1 MEHYI
6 TKIHI
11 DSLRHLNDID
21 IPLSAGSRRHLLLT
35 GKNGSGKTS
44 LLEALKKSLFAINN
58 HHWDAYKSYISDSQ
72 KYNSAERKKSYGRYE
87 SGVTITFNAEDTVDS
102 VFSQGEFITAYFP
115 ADRKINIALAHGVEN
130 VTLADNYAI
139 DTDPVQNLVKY
150 MVHLKTQQAYA
161 RQAEDNSVVTQIQE
175 WFNRFE
181 NALRILLEDDTI
193 RMEYD
198 YRNYNFLIHQAE
210 RLPFGFNELSDG
222 YSSVIQ
228 ITSSLMLR
236 MERNWLK
243 KGKNISAYNLEGVA
257 LIDELETHLHI
268 ELQRKILPF
277 LTKIFPRIQFILST
291 HSPYILTSVPN
302 ATIFDLEKKVL
313 FEDMSGY
320 SIDNVAEAYFDSED
334 YSVTLEAQLKEYK
347 SLLAIKNPT
356 DEERSRR
363 AELRTLLKNV
373 DGTLAARIRNE
384 FEDLEAQRRNGQN

>member
-1 MEHYI
+1 MEHFI

-11 DSLRHLNDID
+11 SSLRHLENID
-21 IPLSAGSRRHLLLT
+21 IPLSADARRHLLLT

-44 LLEALKKSLFAINN
+44 LLEALKQNLSAINN
-58 HHWDAYKSYISDSQ
+58 SQ
-72 KYNSAERKKSYGRYE
+72 WSGRKNHSQYE
-87 SGVTITFNAEDTVDS
+87 SGVDISFNSEEDLDKI
-102 VFSQGEFITAYFP
+102 FAHGEFVTAYFP
-115 ADRKINIALAHGVEN
+115 ADRKSNISLVRGVEDVN
-130 VTLADNYAI
+130 LGAPYHFSD
-139 DTDPVQNLVKY
+139 DPAQNLVKY

-161 RQAEDNSVVTQIQE
+161 RQENDLPAVENIQN
-175 WFNRFE
+175 WFDRFE
-181 NALRILLEDDTI
+181 KSLRALLEDGTI
-193 RMEYD
+193 RLEYD
-198 YRNYNFLIHQAE
+198 YRNYNFLIHQTG

-236 MERNWLK
+236 MEQNWLK
-243 KGKNISAYNLEGVA
+243 KRQNISTYNLEGVA

-277 LTKIFPRIQFILST
+277 LTEIFPRIQFILST

-320 SIDNVAEAYFDSED
+320 SIDNVAEAYFDSEN
-334 YSVTLEAQLKEYK
+334 YSLTLEAQLKEYA

-363 AELRTLLKNV
+363 AELRT
-373 DGTLAARIRNE
+373 I
-384 FEDLEAQRRNGQN
+384 